1 MGGYQSPNPLAGGGD
16 PGQDCVY
23 IDPNP
28 IGSLNNEGHN
38 YFLSQNPYTL
48 NSYAMFGE
56 TYYNITPTL
65 KLTAGLRWTVDQKH
79 FVDIPSEVVDQG
91 YGYWVSGIENQT
103 WERPTGRA
111 VLNWTPSFD
120 FTDQTLLYASYSHG
134 YKAGGANPPGA
145 IFPVFGGDSGTLSNI
160 PFVDHPLTFK
170 PEYIEAFELGTK
182 NTLLDGSL
190 TLNGDIFYYNYTGY
204 QISEIVDRTAINN
217 NYNAHVEGA
226 EVAADWEPLPGLKFN
241 FAGGWEDT
249 AAAGGDTG
257 IDLMNRTASMPGW
270 MVVKPFPTAASNCVL
285 PDYVVGALLEE
296 QTAQGTAGFGPWACR
311 LAYTDHLDPATGF
324 PYVPNPTGMTA
335 YMPSLEVAPTP
346 VTPIPTNYPG
356 FNPLT
361 PAYNNGEGFLENLAG
376 HKLPNAPPFT
386 VSFGAQYTIPITTDW
401 AGTLRGDYY
410 WQDYSWAR
418 IFNDNPYDRLRG
430 YTNVNLSLIFTN
442 QNGWQVMG
450 YIKNVF
456 NVTDITGDFL
466 NSDDSGLTTNVFLT
480 DPRLIGIR
488 VTKNW

>member
-1 MGGYQSPNPLAGGGD
+1 MVHGRLSKPESYSWAVAN

-48 NSYAMFGE
+48 NSYALFGE
-56 TYYNITPTL
+56 TYYTITPTL

-79 FVDIPSEVVDQG
+79 FIDIPSEVIDAG

-103 WERPTGRA
+103 WERPTGRV
-111 VLNWTPSFD
+111 VLNWTPSLD

-145 IFPVFGGDSGTLSNI
+145 IFPEEGGGTSIPAI

-170 PEYIEAFELGTK
+170 PEYIEAFEFGSK

-190 TLNGDIFYYNYTGY
+190 TLNGDVFYYNYTGY

-226 EVAADWEPLPGLKFN
+226 EIQANWEPLPGLKFN

-249 AAAGGDTG
+249 AAAGGDSG
-257 IDLMNRTASMPGW
+257 IDLMDRTAGMPGW

-285 PDYVVGALLEE
+285 PDYVVAALLQEAE
-296 QTAQGTAGFGPWACR
+296 REW
-311 LAYTDHLDPATGF
+311 
-324 PYVPNPTGMTA
+324 
-335 YMPSLEVAPTP
+335 E
-346 VTPIPTNYPG
+346 
-356 FNPLT
+356 
-361 PAYNNGEGFLENLAG
+361 
-376 HKLPNAPPFT
+376 
-386 VSFGAQYTIPITTDW
+386 
-401 AGTLRGDYY
+401 
-410 WQDYSWAR
+410 
-418 IFNDNPYDRLRG
+418 
-430 YTNVNLSLIFTN
+430 
-442 QNGWQVMG
+442 
-450 YIKNVF
+450 
-456 NVTDITGDFL
+456 
-466 NSDDSGLTTNVFLT
+466 
-480 DPRLIGIR
+480 
-488 VTKNW
+488 